1 MDSATKSG
9 GPPPSLLNQLPP
21 SHLSKLMN
29 AGRLIRLMRGDVL
42 FWKGAPA
49 NSCYWIK
56 SGTVKV
62 SITSQIGEERIL
74 ALLGAGAV
82 VGELAILDNLPRSA
96 TVTAISDASLTELK
110 KSALVSYLRQHPE
123 IYADLVTILVR
134 RLRETND
141 EVAADSFL
149 APPARIARAV
159 LSLVDRIGQKTGPG
173 LYTLSQVVSQR
184 DIGAMAGVARE
195 TVSRTLSEW
204 QRRGVV
210 RREPGR
216 RNLTVR
222 KSELECESTRCPGGS
237 ASPTKPN

>member
-1 MDSATKSG
+1 LDSATKSG

-96 TVTAISDASLTELK
+96 TVTAISDANLTELK
-110 KSALVSYLRQHPE
+110 RSALVAYLKQHPE
-123 IYADLVTILVR
+123 VYADLVTILVR

-149 APPARIARAV
+149 APQARIARAV
-159 LSLVDRIGQKTGPG
+159 LSLVDLIGEKTELG

-184 DIGAMAGVARE
+184 DIAAMAGVARE

-204 QRRGVV
+204 TRRGTV
-210 RREPGR
+210 RRAPGCR
-216 RNLTVR
+216 TLTVD
-222 KSELECESTRCPGGS
+222 KSKLEYEATPLR
-237 ASPTKPN
+237 